1 MFYLVSSP
9 WSPAS
14 GDIEIPKIPLYN
26 CDKFDHNV
34 QLCRPVVC
42 GVQSADIVSAWKQQQ
57 TAVLI
62 KLDNNLASQAVGPMF
77 KLYIYISE
85 INFTKL

>member
-34 QLCRPVVC
+34 QLCRPSVLRTTDC
-42 GVQSADIVSAWKQQQ
+42 RYCFCLEATADSGI
-57 TAVLI
+57 
-62 KLDNNLASQAVGPMF
+62 D
-77 KLYIYISE
+77 
-85 INFTKL
+85 